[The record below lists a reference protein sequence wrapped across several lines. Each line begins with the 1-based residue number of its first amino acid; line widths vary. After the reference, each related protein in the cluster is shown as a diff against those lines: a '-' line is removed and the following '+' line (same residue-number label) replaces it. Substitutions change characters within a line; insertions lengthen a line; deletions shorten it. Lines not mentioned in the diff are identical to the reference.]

1 MSSAMTAQLLVKKSC
16 VNLCSLCC
24 SCCSIANYSVIKPK
38 DHWVFFQLLCFNI
51 FLPFYYKE
59 YLLKKSGEV
68 CKSTKDFNPILSSHK
83 RKPQQLKTPKY
94 FWPHGR
100 GGRGGGWARG
110 VRCPLNG
117 TRQSQSEDARG
128 TCTHKHPLL
137 ILLVLLMRCSH
148 PQAQSRWGSDGEPS
162 ERWGRREGKSCLKSL
177 D

>member
-94 FWPHGR
+94 FWPHRRGAGEEGEHGVWGVPLMGQGR
-100 GGRGGGWARG
+100 ASRRMHEGPAHTNTHCSSSSSCWCAAAIHRHSPAGAAMGSPVSGGA
-110 VRCPLNG
+110 
-117 TRQSQSEDARG
+117 
-128 TCTHKHPLL
+128 
-137 ILLVLLMRCSH
+137 
-148 PQAQSRWGSDGEPS
+148 DGR
-162 ERWGRREGKSCLKSL
+162 ERVV
-177 D
+177 

>member
-38 DHWVFFQLLCFNI
+38 DHWVFFQLFCFNI
-51 FLPFYYKE
+51 FFTILLQGVPFKKE
-59 YLLKKSGEV
+59 WWSMQKHEGFQPNFKQPQAETSAAEDPKVLLA
-68 CKSTKDFNPILSSHK
+68 
-83 RKPQQLKTPKY
+83 PQE
-94 FWPHGR
+94 

-137 ILLVLLMRCSH
+137 ILLVLLMRRSH